1 MSAARSETQAPTTD
15 SSSGGLPES
24 VRVWGSVLLIAGLG
38 FLIAWRFVGPPPPK
52 SVRLA
57 TGAEGGGYALAGEH
71 FRAALEEAG
80 IEVELVATQGSL
92 ENLQLASSGEV
103 DLALVQG
110 GVLDPGELEGW
121 MGVVSLYL
129 EPLWIFAREPLTRL
143 EELEGAHVELGT
155 TGSGSRALAQSL
167 LKAAGVGLGTEGA
180 EPIEAAR
187 EAVRNGQAYAL
198 FTVAAARSAAVE
210 DSFGN
215 PVPLVP
221 SDLARSEGLS
231 RHLTYLQPVTI
242 SAGAIDLEAE
252 WPAWDVRTVAAGAN
266 LIANEDLHPAI
277 VALFVD
283 AAKQHY
289 AERGVIEQAGE
300 FPNQR
305 LLDLP
310 ASEQARLVLEKGPS
324 FLYRVLPFQL
334 AAVIDRMK
342 ILVVPLV
349 TLLFPLF
356 RAAPP
361 LYRMR
366 IRRRIL
372 KHYKEVLELERRM
385 HKSLPGSEERRQAA
399 LELDRLDAELSE
411 LDVPLGY
418 TDELFHL
425 RSHVRLVRE
434 DLHSG
439 RGRWAL

>member
-1 MSAARSETQAPTTD
+1 MSAARSETDAPSAD
-15 SSSGGLPES
+15 SDSGGLPEFL
-24 VRVWGSVLLIAGLG
+24 RVWGLVLLIAGLG
-38 FLIAWRFVGPPPPK
+38 FLVAWRFVGPPPPK
-52 SVRLA
+52 TVRLA
-57 TGAEGGGYALAGEH
+57 TGTSGGGYALAGER
-71 FRAALEEAG
+71 FRAALEDAG
-80 IEVELVATQGSL
+80 IEVELVPTQGSL
-92 ENLQLASSGEV
+92 DNLRLAASGEV

-110 GVLDPGELEGW
+110 GVLEPGDLEGW

-143 EELEGAHVELGT
+143 EELEGAEVELGT
-155 TGSGSRALAQSL
+155 VGSGSRVLAQSL
-167 LKAAGVGLGTEGA
+167 LEAAGVELGRAGEQA
-180 EPIEAAR
+180 IEDAR
-187 EAVRNGQAYAL
+187 DAVRAGQAYAL
-198 FTVAAARSAAVE
+198 FTVAAARSATVE
-210 DSFGN
+210 DNFGE
-215 PVPLVP
+215 PLPLVP
-221 SDLARSEGLS
+221 SDLARSEGLT
-231 RHLTYLQPVTI
+231 RHLTYLQPVTV

-252 WPAWDVRTVAAGAN
+252 WPAWDVHTVAAGAN
-266 LIANEDLHPAI
+266 LIAAEDLHPAI

-289 AERGVIEQAGE
+289 SGRGVIEQAGE

-310 ASEQARLVLEKGPS
+310 ASEQAGLVLEKGPS
-324 FLYRVLPFQL
+324 FLYRVLPFQV
-334 AAVIDRMK
+334 AAVIDRLK
-342 ILVVPLV
+342 ILIVPLV

-385 HKSLPGSEERRQAA
+385 HSSQPGSEERRQAA

-434 DLHSG
+434 DLQSG

>member
-1 MSAARSETQAPTTD
+1 
-15 SSSGGLPES
+15 
-24 VRVWGSVLLIAGLG
+24 
-38 FLIAWRFVGPPPPK
+38 
-52 SVRLA
+52 
-57 TGAEGGGYALAGEH
+57 
-71 FRAALEEAG
+71 
-80 IEVELVATQGSL
+80 
-92 ENLQLASSGEV
+92 
-103 DLALVQG
+103 
-110 GVLDPGELEGW
+110 

-143 EELEGAHVELGT
+143 EELEGAHVELGS
-155 TGSGSRALAQSL
+155 TGSGSRALAKSML
-167 LKAAGVGLGTEGA
+167 AAAGVELAGEGEQA
-180 EPIEAAR
+180 IDAAR
-187 EAVRNGQAYAL
+187 EAVRLGEAYAL
-198 FTVAAARSAAVE
+198 FTVAAARSATVE
-210 DSFGN
+210 ASFGGST
-215 PVPLVP
+215 PLVP
-221 SDLARSEGLS
+221 SDLARSEGLT
-231 RHLTYLQPVTI
+231 RHLTYLQPVTV

-252 WPAWDVRTVAAGAN
+252 WPAWDVHTVAAGAN
-266 LIANEDLHPAI
+266 LISKEELHPAI

-289 AERGVIEQAGE
+289 AGRGVIEEAGE

-324 FLYRVLPFQL
+324 FLYRVLPFQV
-334 AAVIDRMK
+334 AAVIDRLK
-342 ILVVPLV
+342 ILLVPLV

-372 KHYKEVLELERRM
+372 KHYKEVLQLEQRM
-385 HKSLPGSEERRQAA
+385 HKSRPGSEERRQAA

-434 DLHSG
+434 DLQTG

>member
-1 MSAARSETQAPTTD
+1 MSAARNESNPA
-15 SSSGGLPES
+15 SSNGESGGLPES
-24 VRVWGSVLLIAGLG
+24 VRVWGLMILIAGLG
-38 FLIAWRFVGPPPPK
+38 FFVAWRFVGPPPPK

-57 TGAEGGGYALAGEH
+57 TGGAGGGYALAGER
-71 FRAALEEAG
+71 FREALEEAG
-80 IEVELVATQGSL
+80 IEVELVATQGSV
-92 ENLQLASSGEV
+92 ENLELAARGEV

-110 GVLDPGELEGW
+110 GVAAPDQLADW

-143 EELEGAHVELGT
+143 EELEGASVELGT
-155 TGSGSRALAQSL
+155 AGSGSRALGESL
-167 LKAAGVGLGTEGA
+167 LASAGVELGQSGQLS
-180 EPIEAAR
+180 IDDAR
-187 EAVRNGQAYAL
+187 GAVRAGDAYAM
-198 FTVAAARSAAVE
+198 FAVAAARSNTVE
-210 DSFGN
+210 ASFGG
-215 PVPLVP
+215 PEPLVP
-221 SDLARSEGLS
+221 SDLVRSQGLT
-231 RHLTYLQPVTI
+231 RHLTYLQPVTVA
-242 SAGAIDLEAE
+242 AGAIDLEEE
-252 WPAWDVRTVAAGAN
+252 WPAWDVHTVAAGAN
-266 LIANEDLHPAI
+266 LIAHEELHPAI

-283 AAKQHY
+283 AAKLNY
-289 AERGVIEQAGE
+289 AGRGVIEEAGE

-324 FLYRVLPFQL
+324 FLYRVLPFQV
-334 AAVIDRMK
+334 AAVIDRLK
-342 ILVVPLV
+342 ILIVPLI

-372 KHYKEVLELERRM
+372 KNYREVLELERRM
-385 HKSLPGSEERRQAA
+385 RESQPGSEERTEAA

-434 DLHSG
+434 DLKAG